1 MKKFFATLLAVAMML
16 SLAACGG
23 NNSGSGGSTPPA
35 SNPSSSTPPAST
47 PSGGGDADAYAAL
60 APVTIEGGDTASEGA
75 AGQLFG
81 LRVSELVSEITG
93 GQLTLD
99 YFPGGTLG
107 GDEDLLRQVQSGDLA
122 IVVCQTAPTVSFI
135 PQMAVFDLPMVFAP
149 YDGATI
155 DKVLNGADSAFK
167 AELNGYYEAA
177 GYHLLGFLQNATYR
191 LTTSNKPL
199 NTLAD
204 FRGLNIRTMSNANH
218 MAFWTA
224 IGASPSPIPWADTF
238 FSAQTGAID
247 AQENAADTCVGANL
261 HTVQDYLACT
271 NHILYANQMAIS
283 LKVWQSLDPLYQQA
297 LEQAVAQAL
306 SEIAP
311 TLKTVDEE
319 NKQIMISDGP
329 MTLIEYDNA
338 FFEEVLA
345 QPGVQALYKDINDNQ
360 INGLGDTL
368 VAALEAAG

>member
-1 MKKFFATLLAVAMML
+1 MKKLFAMLLTVAMVL

-23 NNSGSGGSTPPA
+23 NNSNAGSTPPA
-35 SNPSSSTPPAST
+35 SNPSSTGGGSDAPA
-47 PSGGGDADAYAAL
+47 PSGDADAYAAL

-149 YDGATI
+149 YDGSAI
-155 DKVLNGADSAFK
+155 DKVLNGSDSAFK
-167 AELNGYYEAA
+167 AELNGYYEAQ

-199 NTLAD
+199 NTLND
-204 FRGLNIRTMSNANH
+204 FKGLNIRTMSNANH

-283 LKVWQSLDPLYQQA
+283 LKVWESLDPLYQQA

-311 TLKTVDEE
+311 RLKTVDEE
-319 NKQIMISDGP
+319 NKQIMVSDGP
-329 MTLIEYDNA
+329 MTLIEYDNS

-345 QPGVQALYKDINDNQ
+345 LPGVQALYKEINDNQ